1 MGNGARQR
9 MNYCWEIV
17 SGHHA
22 AKSDRERANGDRGL
36 YRLLRISVPKQ
47 AGKEFCGKPCP
58 FCGEVGKDRS
68 GGHHQRIFMERIS

>member
-1 MGNGARQR
+1 MGRLVALASNRSLVVVFLVKVDHFFMGRGARQR

-36 YRLLRISVPKQ
+36 YRLLRISVPN
-47 AGKEFCGKPCP
+47 AEC
-58 FCGEVGKDRS
+58 
-68 GGHHQRIFMERIS
+68 